1 MCKYGYYGFLFAQK
15 RFPARLFELLA
26 PTHSDAIHP
35 KGRIGSEPGKAE
47 TWRGRDVFSFIMFKS
62 RVHRDTVNAKVMKDT
77 RLAKMVDSEAMPFDS
92 KRMAYGGFKVLVG
105 A

>member
-1 MCKYGYYGFLFAQK
+1 MDFSSHRNGFRPGYLSCSLQ
-15 RFPARLFELLA
+15 
-26 PTHSDAIHP
+26 PTRTRSTQ
-35 KGRIGSEPGKAE
+35 KAE
-47 TWRGRDVFSFIMFKS
+47 SVPSLVKPKRGEARDVFSFIMFKS

-77 RLAKMVDSEAMPFDS
+77 RLAKMVDSVAMPFDS